1 MPRNEAFATK
11 IPGELKRALDEVCRK
26 HGLRKSFV
34 VESALR
40 EKIEDLLDT
49 YDLKEA
55 IAEGDSF
62 RPWNEVKKELVK
74 KGRA

>member
-1 MPRNEAFATK
+1 MSSNEAFATK
-11 IPGELKRALDEVCRK
+11 IPRELKRALDEVCRK

-55 IAEGDSF
+55 ISEGDSF
-62 RPWNEVKKELVK
+62 RPWSEGKKVLRK

>member
-1 MPRNEAFATK
+1 MSRNEAFATK
-11 IPGELKRALDEVCRK
+11 IPAEVKRALDEVCRK

-55 IAEGDSF
+55 IPEGERF
-62 RPWNEVKKELVK
+62 RPWKDVKSELRK

>member
-1 MPRNEAFATK
+1 MARNEAFATK

-40 EKIEDLLDT
+40 EKIEDLLDS

-55 IAEGDSF
+55 IEQGVSF
-62 RPWNEVKKELVK
+62 RPWSDVKKESQK

>member
-1 MPRNEAFATK
+1 MSSNEAFATK

-55 IAEGDSF
+55 IEEGDSF
-62 RPWNEVKKELVK
+62 RPWSEVKKELRK
-74 KGRA
+74 KGRV

>member
-1 MPRNEAFATK
+1 MSRNQAFATK
-11 IPGELKRALDEVCRK
+11 IPAELKRALDEVCRK

-49 YDLKEA
+49 YDLKES
-55 IAEGDSF
+55 IAEGDRF
-62 RPWNEVKKELVK
+62 RPWKDIKNELRK
-74 KGRA
+74 KGRV